1 VAVAYSEIEFLMLLD
16 QTSQLVYAEFLWLRV
31 QEFPL
36 SWERSHI
43 RSHTSWKILDLAQE
57 QHKKRMLGCE
67 GSYK

>member
-36 SWERSHI
+36 SWERSH
-43 RSHTSWKILDLAQE
+43 TSWKILDLAQE